1 MNKLIHL
8 LNGLKVKNRYR
19 SNHRE
24 PFIWVFG
31 EWFGEKCYD
40 NSLCL
45 ANYVAGNYSEIQVF
59 WASKANTDISLLH
72 PKVSH
77 LIFGTE
83 QALSVYEKAGVVFM
97 NQGLKDFSEQGFD
110 YFDGAFK
117 VNLWHGVMW
126 KRIGHDGS
134 PQNGFLY
141 SLYRKINDYIF
152 GANYY
157 LAVSNEYAKICES
170 AFGANRENIIKAGY
184 PRNFIF
190 YDDYLLNQ
198 AKKEVINILRKK
210 TGYQWSYS
218 TKIVTYMP
226 TFRDKVEDV
235 FSFEELE
242 GDKKFV
248 KWLAINNVVLI
259 QKTHFI
265 TQKRKKRI
273 SQKINE
279 KRIIIFNDINP
290 QILLAASNL
299 LITDYSSCF
308 FDFLLLDRPIIHFLY
323 DYDYYQS
330 KDRGLYY
337 NKEDVV
343 CGSTATQC
351 EELPELIISNMNNP
365 NKTQNLRSKRKNR
378 FMTYEGK
385 HSCEIICNEILKKI
399 NNQNMI
405 KI

>member
-8 LNGLKVKNRYR
+8 LNGLKVKIKYK
-19 SNHRE
+19 SKHRN

-45 ANYVAGNYSEIQVF
+45 ANYVASNYSEVQVF
-59 WASKANTDISLLH
+59 WASKANTDTSLLH
-72 PKVSH
+72 PKISR

-83 QALSVYEKAGVVFM
+83 QALSVYKQAGAAFM
-97 NQGLKDFSEQGFD
+97 NQGLRDFSQEGFD

-134 PQNGFLY
+134 LQNGFLY
-141 SLYRKINDYIF
+141 SLYRKISDYIF

-170 AFGANRENIIKAGY
+170 AFSASSEGIIKAGY

-190 YDDYLLNQ
+190 YDDHLLNQ

-218 TKIVTYMP
+218 TKIITYMP
-226 TFRDKVEDV
+226 TFRDNVEEV

-242 GDKKFV
+242 SNKKFM
-248 KWLAINNVVLI
+248 KWLTINNVVIL

-265 TQKRKKRI
+265 TQKRKKGI
-273 SQKINE
+273 AQKNNK

-290 QILLAASNL
+290 QTLLAASNL

-323 DYDYYQS
+323 DYDYYQN

-343 CGSTATQC
+343 CGSIATQSK
-351 EELPELIISNMNNP
+351 ELPELIISNMNNP
-365 NKTQNLRSKRKNR
+365 NKTQKIRAKRKNQ

-385 HSCEIICNEILKKI
+385 HSCEIIYNEILKKM
-399 NNQNMI
+399 NNQNML